1 NNNTYAGDTS
11 IGTGQATGIARVT
24 RSNPFGTTGTVTIGS
39 AGNATAARLEI
50 QDGRTIPNNINF
62 SGRASA
68 TVGIE
73 NLSGTNNFGGT
84 ISAQAGGSFYL
95 IQSDSGLVK
104 LTGSN
109 NGGVALNAGATGART
124 FTLQGAGDGSVNGSI
139 ANGSG
144 TVSLNKNGAGT
155 WTLSGSNSY
164 TGGTTVTSGTLRI
177 APAAVASYS
186 FDTVSGNTVMNTG
199 NGGTAMNGTLANG
212 ASIVSGGRFGNAVSL
227 SGSAYVNI
235 NNPVMDMGYVGNW
248 TVSAWVKTTTA
259 GSTILTK
266 GDGTTWTTG
275 NTIFY
280 LGDGAG
286 GGSGGTPSAV
296 RYAGGFFQSSGNSTS
311 VNDGNWHMVT
321 YVNNGGTY
329 AIYVDGVAQSLSS
342 GNNAFVNADVG
353 TVVRLGMTT
362 DPFAFDGTVNFNGLL
377 DEVQFYDQALSSTQI
392 ATIYQGQAVTTSV
405 PSTGSLAVNSGGTL
419 EVNGSTPGAITLT
432 SATGSTLTGVGAI
445 AATTTINGTH
455 SPGIGIG
462 SQTLTGA
469 VTYSATAHLS
479 WELSG
484 NTITSGSFDTVS
496 ARAATVNNGAKVD
509 VALNSSGSAVDFTN
523 AFWKYPAKWTV
534 LTGTYVSGSFSVGNV
549 STDSAGHTVSS
560 YGTFALQ
567 QSGT

>member
-1 NNNTYAGDTS
+1 ITWAKSLTAGGITFSGSTTTTAYSLNGDALLLSGSGGTANANIQALSSSQADQTINSRLELYNTTDITNNMAANMLILNGVIIGDGGLTVTGTGIVQFSNNNTYAGDTS

-286 GGSGGTPSAV
+286 GGSGVTPSAV
-296 RYAGGFFQSSGNSTS
+296 RYAGG
-311 VNDGNWHMVT
+311 
-321 YVNNGGTY
+321 
-329 AIYVDGVAQSLSS
+329 
-342 GNNAFVNADVG
+342 
-353 TVVRLGMTT
+353 
-362 DPFAFDGTVNFNGLL
+362 
-377 DEVQFYDQALSSTQI
+377 
-392 ATIYQGQAVTTSV
+392 
-405 PSTGSLAVNSGGTL
+405 
-419 EVNGSTPGAITLT
+419 
-432 SATGSTLTGVGAI
+432 
-445 AATTTINGTH
+445 
-455 SPGIGIG
+455 
-462 SQTLTGA
+462 
-469 VTYSATAHLS
+469 
-479 WELSG
+479 
-484 NTITSGSFDTVS
+484 
-496 ARAATVNNGAKVD
+496 
-509 VALNSSGSAVDFTN
+509 
-523 AFWKYPAKWTV
+523 
-534 LTGTYVSGSFSVGNV
+534 
-549 STDSAGHTVSS
+549 
-560 YGTFALQ
+560 
-567 QSGT
+567 